1 MIPLASS
8 RLLSLF
14 FASPKEDSSPHKE
27 DGPAALY
34 SYPLLSDWARSITL
48 GNAAL
53 FRFWFSY
60 LLEPFRSLPVEL
72 YDEQALA
79 QRMAK
84 GEAFDLTLPA
94 SYPKLYASGL
104 SKLNAYIGSLCHG
117 VPAEPMTKQYLFWL
131 ARGATVVA
139 ACCGSFASLL
149 LASLLQFLFL
159 PYSTFVAIAYGL
171 ETVFTLYTGH
181 ALVFPLLSLAVR
193 AALPP
198 WLNPTL
204 TLDARFLAL
213 FLLVDHAFCA
223 VCLGWTP
230 KGTPKPV
237 PTRRVL
243 ASMAYGFLNCKT
255 YYLVLL
261 PACFG
266 LELELLPW
274 LLDASLGLS
283 ARVSGHLER
292 YWQVHF
298 YHIHR
303 MGHITNVY
311 NDAHKFHHYLHDC
324 TPFDAHI
331 FGSGG
336 APPPSAPSPP
346 SSPPPPASDGTA
358 PRTLPPAPEE
368 WLILMSD
375 LALGLG
381 FGLQP
386 ASLSGHVLGV
396 SWYNKCFAAA

>member
-27 DGPAALY
+27 AGPVRY

-131 ARGATVVA
+131 ARGTTVVA

-274 LLDASLGLS
+274 LIDASLGLS

-346 SSPPPPASDGTA
+346 PSPPPPASDGTA